1 MDNSILNSI
10 KNNAGVN
17 SDDSVFDGE
26 IILHTNSAFMKLRQL
41 GVGPE
46 TPFSIEDDG
55 PEWTDFTEDESI
67 LPMVKSYV
75 TLYVRLL
82 FDPPTSSA
90 LETAMKEQ
98 LSEYEWRLNVEADT
112 YKVEEDKKYASYF
125 SDSNK
130 Q

>member
-10 KNNAGVN
+10 KINAGVN
-17 SDDSVFDGE
+17 SEDSVFDGE

-46 TPFSIEDDG
+46 TPFSIEDDST
-55 PEWTDFTEDESI
+55 EWTDFTEDEAI